1 MSENKIQVEEKKI
14 NANNNNEN
22 YLLDND
28 NNKVFYSTE
37 SCPERRL

>member
-1 MSENKIQVEEKKI
+1 MSENKIQVEAKEI

-28 NNKVFYSTE
+28 NNTVF
-37 SCPERRL
+37 L